1 MGQSLYCCQ
10 DTLQRVFGGLHDLCA
25 EVQRTSVVCGQHKE
39 SEHLQIVFLS
49 DLTDSEEVA
58 KGFGHFTVVDIQETI
73 VQPVTGKDL
82 AVAAF
87 TLGNLIFVMGE
98 DQVLAAGM
106 DIDLLAQIFL

>member
-1 MGQSLYCCQ
+1 M
-10 DTLQRVFGGLHDLCA
+10 
-25 EVQRTSVVCGQHKE
+25 
-39 SEHLQIVFLS
+39 
-49 DLTDSEEVA
+49 
-58 KGFGHFTVVDIQETI
+58 
-73 VQPVTGKDL
+73 QPVTGKDL